1 MGENWDTAIALAEDP
16 TSLSQHACEFGDDVM
31 VNLGWCHAE
40 FGDDVMLWWWRG
52 DWTLNNLPVHM
63 KGGLDRGTMCR
74 LCCQGWPP
82 VSVFRRVGGISTIW
96 ARDVM
101 LLAVWPFFLLSLRSV
116 TVMSVCIVKLTRW
129 KDTVNLQQSS
139 YSICII
145 SIWNRSRLCLNWSD
159 QILCH
164 CAYCLHNISA
174 IVLRRARGTIRGLSG

>member
-1 MGENWDTAIALAEDP
+1 MKYKNRNGANLTSPEFLPMLNSCERVHISGDGGELGHSHSTGWGPHVSIP
-16 TSLSQHACEFGDDVM
+16 TCLWIWDDVM

-101 LLAVWPFFLLSLRSV
+101 LLAVRPFFSTV
-116 TVMSVCIVKLTRW
+116 TEISYSDECLHCKT
-129 KDTVNLQQSS
+129 DTVER
-139 YSICII
+139 YS
-145 SIWNRSRLCLNWSD
+145 
-159 QILCH
+159 
-164 CAYCLHNISA
+164 
-174 IVLRRARGTIRGLSG
+174 